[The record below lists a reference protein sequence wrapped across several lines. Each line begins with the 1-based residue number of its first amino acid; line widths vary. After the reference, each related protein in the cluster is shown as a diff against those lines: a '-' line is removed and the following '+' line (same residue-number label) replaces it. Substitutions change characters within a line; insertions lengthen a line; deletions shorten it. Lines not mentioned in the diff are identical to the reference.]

1 MLHWVRQTTV
11 HSWRH
16 SGVIRCNILLAVT
29 GCRPTWFCY
38 RKIEKMSLEEEADFD
53 PVMIEKY
60 VVCNL
65 EFFKRW
71 TLNNITLN
79 QLNAILIEQQMMP
92 VSAAQTRRSS
102 RVGFSEEMCRLG
114 ATTEK
119 ITDSPPGDDASPTV
133 RLAPV
138 KMWNFFFKLQSIISG
153 ILFETV

>member
-1 MLHWVRQTTV
+1 
-11 HSWRH
+11 
-16 SGVIRCNILLAVT
+16 
-29 GCRPTWFCY
+29 
-38 RKIEKMSLEEEADFD
+38 MSLEEEADFD